1 MRLTV
6 ASGLVALAV
15 LASPVLPEGGA
26 GGSLSDRLTDIVEAR
41 MAADGVAGAV
51 VVLIEGGAPVW
62 TGAFGMADPAAG
74 RPMTAE
80 ALFRVESISKPVT
93 AWGAMRLAEAGRL
106 DLDAPIDDCLTR
118 WSLPEGAAGSP
129 PARS

>member
-1 MRLTV
+1 M
-6 ASGLVALAV
+6 AVALSALVSGAAGAQADAPALVPRLAAV
-15 LASPVLPEGGA
+15 IPE
-26 GGSLSDRLTDIVEAR
+26 R

-74 RPMTAE
+74 RPMTRD

-93 AWGAMRLAEAGRL
+93 AWGAMRLAETGRI
-106 DLDAPIDDCLTR
+106 DLDAPIDNCLAR
-118 WSLPEGAAGSP
+118 WQP
-129 PARS
+129 PAEAGRITPAHC